1 MSEAV
6 VGLMA
11 DPTNTTV
18 SVTWSPPVDANG
30 VVSSYNASLTSAAE
44 NTTPQMEVV
53 PASSGTLE
61 VTFSGL
67 RPFVNYTVSVR
78 PFTNSGSIAG
88 DIAEVDFTTDIG
100 SELS

>member
-53 PASSGTLE
+53 RTLE

-67 RPFVNYTVSVR
+67 RAFVNYTVNVR
-78 PFTNSGSIAG
+78 PFTNSGSIPG